1 MHYKKIQKSI
11 ILIALSIT
19 LFSCGSENL
28 STDNEAEVQKAYT
41 ETEFDLEIGKYLETN
56 DWETQRTETGLYL
69 AIEHEGSEEKPT
81 VNDYLTVKYTALL
94 LNGVVFDDTKGNT
107 IQFPFPVSDLIPGW
121 QEGLSYLGKGGT
133 GKFIIPPH
141 LAFGDQVSGP
151 IPANSVIIIDIEL
164 IDFLPTPPAEVP
176 PVALADYTVAIEKY
190 MADNNIED
198 AIKTKEGMYIKIE
211 EEGSS
216 EKPTVSNKV
225 TIQYKGYLLDHT
237 IFDQTEGDTRTFP
250 LSGLIAGWQIGIP
263 HIGKGGKC
271 KLIIPPHI
279 GYGANPMGD
288 IPANSILI
296 FDIELED
303 FN

>member
-1 MHYKKIQKSI
+1 MNYKKIQQSI

-19 LFSCGSENL
+19 LFSCGGEN
-28 STDNEAEVQKAYT
+28 SSADIETEAEKVYT
-41 ETEFDLEIGKYLETN
+41 ETEFDIQISTYLESN

-69 AIEHEGSEEKPT
+69 AIENEGGEEKPT
-81 VNDYLTVKYTALL
+81 VNDYLTVKYTAVL
-94 LNGVVFDDTKGNT
+94 LNGVVFDDTKGNP

-121 QEGLSYLGKGGT
+121 QEGLSYLGKGGK
-133 GKFIIPPH
+133 GKFIIPPN

-151 IPANSVIIIDIEL
+151 IPANSAIVIDIEL
-164 IDFLPTPPAEVP
+164 IDFQPAPPVQAT
-176 PVALADYTVAIEKY
+176 PVALADYSVAIEKY
-190 MADNNIED
+190 MADNEIEG

-216 EKPTVSNKV
+216 EKPTVSNNV

-237 IFDQTEGDTRTFP
+237 VFDQTDGDTRTFP
-250 LSGLIAGWQIGIP
+250 LGGLIAGWQIGIP
-263 HIGKGGKC
+263 YIGKGGKC

-279 GYGANPMGD
+279 GYGANAMGD
-288 IPANSILI
+288 IPANSILV
-296 FDIELED
+296 FDIELDD

>member
-28 STDNEAEVQKAYT
+28 STENETEVQKAYT

-164 IDFLPTPPAEVP
+164 IDFLPTPPVEVP
-176 PVALADYTVAIEKY
+176 PVPLADYTVAIEKY

-198 AIKTKEGMYIKIE
+198 AII
-211 EEGSS
+211 S
-216 EKPTVSNKV
+216 
-225 TIQYKGYLLDHT
+225 H
-237 IFDQTEGDTRTFP
+237 IFFNSYR
-250 LSGLIAGWQIGIP
+250 IIG
-263 HIGKGGKC
+263 
-271 KLIIPPHI
+271 
-279 GYGANPMGD
+279 
-288 IPANSILI
+288 
-296 FDIELED
+296 
-303 FN
+303 